1 MKKPVLIA
9 AAIALVCAAPAS
21 AIPVFD
27 ASNYVQNIL
36 TAARTLTMI
45 NNQVQQLQNEAQSLI
60 NQARNLTS
68 LPSNVIGELQ
78 ARLRES
84 ERLISEAKGVAFD
97 VGQADAAFRR
107 TYPDAYA
114 GLSRDQMA
122 AGARE
127 RLSNSLE
134 ALRTATQVQ
143 AQVAT
148 GIAGDEA
155 SLADLVAKSQSAV
168 GGLQAAQATNQLL
181 ALQASQ
187 TMQLQRLELANGRA
201 AALEAARGLAADAE
215 GQENRRRFMGGSGAS
230 YTPASVSF
238 YRN

>member
-9 AAIALVCAAPAS
+9 AAVALLCAAPAS

-27 ASNYVQNIL
+27 ASNYAQNIL

-45 NNQVQQLQNEAQSLI
+45 NNQVQQLQNDAQSLI

-84 ERLISEAKGVAFD
+84 ERLIQQAKGVAFD
-97 VGQADAAFRR
+97 VAEADAAFQRA
-107 TYPDAYA
+107 YPQAYA
-114 GLSRDQMA
+114 GLTREQMTA
-122 AGARE
+122 NARE
-127 RLSNSLE
+127 RLENSLE

-143 AQVAT
+143 AQAAT
-148 GIAGDEA
+148 GLAGDDA
-155 SLADLVAKSQSAV
+155 TLADLVAKSQSAV
-168 GGLQAAQATNQLL
+168 GTLQATQATNQLL
-181 ALQASQ
+181 ALQAQ
-187 TMQLQRLELANGRA
+187 QAMQAQRLELANGRA
-201 AALEAARGLAADAE
+201 AALEAARGLAAEAE

-230 YTPASVSF
+230 YTPASVTF
-238 YRN
+238 YRS